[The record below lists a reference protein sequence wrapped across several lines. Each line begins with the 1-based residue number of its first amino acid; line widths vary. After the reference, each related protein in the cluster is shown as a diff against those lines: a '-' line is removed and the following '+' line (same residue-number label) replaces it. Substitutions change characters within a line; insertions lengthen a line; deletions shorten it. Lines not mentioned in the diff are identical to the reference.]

1 VNKDKSNKQRK
12 RAMPAKKKTT
22 ASKEPAA
29 PKAAMKAPAAK
40 KTAAKKAEPVKAAPA
55 PAKKTAAKK
64 APAKKSTAKK
74 APVQKALLTPEERY
88 QRVQTEAY
96 YIAEQHGFGGDDLRY
111 WLLAEQKLSEEL
123 G

>member
-1 VNKDKSNKQRK
+1 
-12 RAMPAKKKTT
+12 MPAKKKTT
-22 ASKEPAA
+22 ARKETAA
-29 PKAAMKAPAAK
+29 PKAVKKAPSAK
-40 KTAAKKAEPVKAAPA
+40 KPAVKKAAPAKAAPAPAKKA

-64 APAKKSTAKK
+64 ARVKKG
-74 APVQKALLTPEERY
+74 LLTPEERY

-111 WLLAEQKLSEEL
+111 WLLAEQKLAKEL

>member
-1 VNKDKSNKQRK
+1 
-12 RAMPAKKKTT
+12 MPAKKKTT
-22 ASKEPAA
+22 ASKETAA
-29 PKAAMKAPAAK
+29 PKAVKKAPSAK
-40 KTAAKKAEPVKAAPA
+40 KPADKKAEPSKAAPAKKA

-64 APAKKSTAKK
+64 APVKKG
-74 APVQKALLTPEERY
+74 LLTPEERY

-111 WLLAEQKLSEEL
+111 WLLAEQKLAKEL